1 MKDQSKD
8 LQTLEN
14 YKQEAAD
21 KKVRLQD
28 EEGRMNVIQDKVA
41 EYEAELGPI
50 KSELI
55 VVACW

>member
-8 LQTLEN
+8 LIILEN

-41 EYEAELGPI
+41 EYEADLGPI
-50 KSELI
+50 KSKLI

>member
-8 LQTLEN
+8 LEILKN

-28 EEGRMNVIQDKVA
+28 EEGRMNVIQDKVT

-50 KSELI
+50 KSGFI
-55 VVACW
+55 VVAFW